1 LCWREGRRGR
11 SKSRVLE
18 SEVGDERRVAR
29 A

>member
-18 SEVGDERRVAR
+18 SEVGEEIR
-29 A
+29 AATA